1 MFTNTLFRRIFFN
14 IFLLLFIMILNF
26 IFFYKIYTSDSVII
40 SFAVHPFNICEK
52 FPDMWLNLKIIYI
65 PITLFSSLICINHIY
80 SFFFNKKILR
90 KKISYSKNSLSLFI
104 SKDSNR

>member
-1 MFTNTLFRRIFFN
+1 MNYFIKRFLFIFSLSLFLCCFN
-14 IFLLLFIMILNF
+14 ILIFKSILYSNV
-26 IFFYKIYTSDSVII
+26 VII
-40 SFAVHPFNICEK
+40 PYSFNPFNICEK